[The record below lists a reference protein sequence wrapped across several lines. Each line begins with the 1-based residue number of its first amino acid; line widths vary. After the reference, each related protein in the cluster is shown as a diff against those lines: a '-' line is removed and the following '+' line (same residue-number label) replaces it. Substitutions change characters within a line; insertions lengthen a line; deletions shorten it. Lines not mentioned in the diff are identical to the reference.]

1 MRLANKAT
9 RHLMLIVALLFAAS
23 LSGCVSETTHKK
35 EMEEQRQRYESQ
47 LKDQES
53 RHHQE
58 TAAMHEEIAALKQEL
73 QHTRDKAKKAIEIAR
88 WEGFGLQERGL
99 LPLNTIEP
107 SAPILEALAQS
118 GIAAGLILLL
128 TGLACLVWDRAV
140 VPMLVNF
147 LNIPVGMFLFFR
159 LTGASVSALNFRQ
172 VIQHQT
178 ILQLVLPVTGFLLAA
193 VFARVARSK
202 RPLWLHA
209 GAIVI
214 TTMAALQWAVWAF
227 TADEM
232 VAVLGPAQALK
243 LMASPLIGV
252 ALWFIVHISY
262 KKSQAARAQ
271 SEDPIGPTNP
281 KPAPPS
287 IVQPDDVQPDDFIDA
302 IPVFEDVFTGVFRAP
317 EATKNGR

>member
-1 MRLANKAT
+1 MGLANKAT
-9 RHLMLIVALLFAAS
+9 RHLMLIVALLSAAS

-47 LKDQES
+47 LAVKN
-53 RHHQE
+53 
-58 TAAMHEEIAALKQEL
+58 EEIAALEQEL
-73 QHTRDKAKKAIEIAR
+73 QRTRDEAKKATNIAW
-88 WEGFGLQERGL
+88 WEGFGWRERGL
-99 LPLNTIEP
+99 LPENRTEL
-107 SAPILEALAQS
+107 SAPILAALAQS

-128 TGLACLVWDRAV
+128 AGLAWLVWDRAV

-159 LTGASVSALNFRQ
+159 LTGASISALTFRQ
-172 VIQHQT
+172 IIQHQT
-178 ILQLVLPVTGFLLAA
+178 ILQLVLPVTGFLLAT
-193 VFARVARSK
+193 VFTRVARSK

-252 ALWFIVHISY
+252 ALWFIVYISY

-287 IVQPDDVQPDDFIDA
+287 IVQSDDLQPDDFIDA